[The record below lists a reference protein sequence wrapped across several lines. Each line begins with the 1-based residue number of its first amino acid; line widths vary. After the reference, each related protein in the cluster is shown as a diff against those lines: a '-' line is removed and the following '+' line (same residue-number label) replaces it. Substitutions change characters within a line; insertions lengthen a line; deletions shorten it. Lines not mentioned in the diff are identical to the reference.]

1 VERVRNAHSLPT
13 FCYAQSSRLRIVEVK
28 ETIDL
33 VWAQL
38 WYTSR
43 RFFSRNESMQVIEGN
58 IRATGK
64 KFAIVVSRFNS
75 FVVESLLEGALDTL
89 ERHGE
94 VSDDDITLVRVPG
107 AYELPVVAKKLAEKK
122 SFDAII
128 ALGAVIRGGTPH
140 FDFVAGECNKGL
152 AQVSLEYGV
161 PVSFGVITT
170 DSIEQAIE
178 RSGTKAGNKGAEA
191 ALGALEMVNVIDAV
205 EKL

>member
-1 VERVRNAHSLPT
+1 MN
-13 FCYAQSSRLRIVEVK
+13 I
-28 ETIDL
+28 
-33 VWAQL
+33 
-38 WYTSR
+38 
-43 RFFSRNESMQVIEGN
+43 IEGN

-64 KFAIVVSRFNS
+64 KFALVVARFNS
-75 FVVESLLEGALDTL
+75 FVVESLVDGALDAL

-94 VSDDDITLVRVPG
+94 VNEQDITLVRVPG
-107 AYELPVVAKKLAEKK
+107 AYELPIAAKKLAEKNK
-122 SFDAII
+122 YDAII

-152 AQVSLEYGV
+152 AQVSLEYGI

-191 ALGALEMVNVIDAV
+191 AVGALEMVNVLANIEGA
-205 EKL
+205 E

>member
-1 VERVRNAHSLPT
+1 MN
-13 FCYAQSSRLRIVEVK
+13 I
-28 ETIDL
+28 
-33 VWAQL
+33 
-38 WYTSR
+38 
-43 RFFSRNESMQVIEGN
+43 IEGN

-75 FVVESLLEGALDTL
+75 FVVESLVDGALDAL

-94 VSDDDITLVRVPG
+94 VNTQDITLVRVPG
-107 AYELPVVAKKLAEKK
+107 AYELPIAAKKLAEQNKY
-122 SFDAII
+122 DAII

-140 FDFVAGECNKGL
+140 FEFVAGECNKGL
-152 AQVSLEYGV
+152 AQVSLEYGI

-191 ALGALEMVNVIDAV
+191 AIGALEMVNVLANIEEA
-205 EKL
+205 K